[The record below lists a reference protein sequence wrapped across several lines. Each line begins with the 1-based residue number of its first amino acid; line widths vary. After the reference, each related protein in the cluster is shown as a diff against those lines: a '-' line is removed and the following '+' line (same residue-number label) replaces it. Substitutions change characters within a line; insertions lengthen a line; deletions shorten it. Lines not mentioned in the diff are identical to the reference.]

1 MDRNPLERLRDAR
14 DQASWLLQHASTPA
28 PHGPE
33 PERRDRPA
41 VPHGLMIIGEALGK
55 VPDEVKGPAPDI
67 PWRAI
72 VAMRNQIVHSCSPLD
87 PEGVAAVV
95 TTHLNPLVDAPG
107 RLIARAMDA
116 GA

>member
-1 MDRNPLERLRDAR
+1 MDRKPLERLRDAR
-14 DQASWLLQHASTPA
+14 DQASWLLQHAATLA

-33 PERRDRPA
+33 RERRDRPA
-41 VPHGLMIIGEALGK
+41 VPQGLMIIGESLGK

-67 PWRAI
+67 PWRSI

-87 PEGVAAVV
+87 PEAVATVV
-95 TTHLNPLVDAPG
+95 TTHRNPLADALD
-107 RLIARAMDA
+107 RLITRAMDA